1 MDNRLH
7 ALQTHIP
14 EPPRFTYPFNYVPHP
29 LCLLAASQVQEYLQQ
44 EASWQEEIG
53 RGKMFGVLVVRI
65 TRAEIPA
72 HNSKDDG
79 TQPTLGFLAAYSGL
93 LGGRNDWTYFVPPV
107 FDSQQPDGYFKTH
120 EREISLLN
128 AEISRLESSPRLAET
143 AARLE
148 QTKSEHEAGI
158 EVFKAEMQ
166 RAKQRRHQL
175 RTASPPPSPQYLA
188 AAIQESQ
195 FQKAELR
202 RMKQRLAAAILPL
215 EQELIAL
222 QEDINRLKTKRK
234 TMSDSLQQWLFQQYN
249 ILNARG
255 QRQNLCEIFAQTP
268 QRIPPSGAG
277 DCCAP
282 KLLQYA
288 FLKGYHP
295 VCMAEFWWGESP
307 KTEIRHHLHYY
318 PACRSK
324 CRPILGFMLQ
334 GLNVDDDPHNAT
346 VGETG
351 ELRILYEDDSIIVV
365 RKPSGMLSVP
375 GLVDRPSVVDILRR
389 GREDNAFLVPA
400 HRLDMAT
407 SGLLVV
413 AKTDAAL
420 RTLHRQ
426 FALREVHKRYVAV
439 LDGVPCCPASGTIR
453 LPLAPD
459 LLDSPRQIVSP
470 NGKQAETHYE
480 IKSIVNGK
488 TLVHLYPH
496 TGRTHQLRVHCAH
509 KQGLGIPIYDDA
521 LYGHPRGGRMLLHAE
536 QISLNHPETGQ
547 RLHFSDPAPWTVESL
562 NTLN

>member
-72 HNSKDDG
+72 HNSKNDG

-307 KTEIRHHLHYY
+307 KAEIRHHLHYY

-509 KQGLGIPIYDDA
+509 KQGLGIPIYDDV
-521 LYGHPRGGRMLLHAE
+521 LYGHPCGGRMLLHAE

>member
-7 ALQTHIP
+7 PLKTHIP

-44 EASWQEEIG
+44 EASWQEEIE

-65 TRAEIPA
+65 PHVETPV
-72 HNSKDDG
+72 HDSKDDD
-79 TQPTLGFLAAYSGL
+79 TEPTLGFLAAYSGL

-120 EREISLLN
+120 ESAISLLN
-128 AEISRLESSPRLAET
+128 AEISCLESSPRLAET
-143 AARLE
+143 IARLE
-148 QTKSEHEAGI
+148 QTKSEHKAGI
-158 EVFKAEMQ
+158 EAFKAEMQ
-166 RAKQRRHQL
+166 RAKLRRHQL
-175 RTASPPPSPQYLA
+175 HTASPPPSPQVLA

-195 FQKAELR
+195 FQKAELH
-202 RMKQRLAAAILPL
+202 RMKLRLAAVVQPI
-215 EQELIAL
+215 EQELNAL
-222 QEDINRLKTKRK
+222 QEDINSLKTKRK

-255 QRQNLCEIFAQTP
+255 QRQNLCEIFAKTP

-307 KTEIRHHLHYY
+307 KAEIRHHLHYY

-346 VGETG
+346 IGGTG

-365 RKPSGMLSVP
+365 SKPSGMLSVP

-389 GREDNAFLVPA
+389 GRENNAFLVPA

-413 AKTDAAL
+413 AKTDAVL

-439 LDGVPCCPASGTIR
+439 LDGVPCCPMSGTIS

-459 LLDSPRQIVSP
+459 LLDRPRQIVSP
-470 NGKQAETHYE
+470 NGKPAETHYE

-536 QISLNHPETGQ
+536 QISLNYSETGQ

>member
-72 HNSKDDG
+72 HNSKNDG

-166 RAKQRRHQL
+166 RAKHRRHQL
-175 RTASPPPSPQYLA
+175 RTASPPPSPQDLA

-202 RMKQRLAAAILPL
+202 RMKQRLAAAVMPL
-215 EQELIAL
+215 KQELNAL
-222 QEDINRLKTKRK
+222 QEDINRLKTMRK

-307 KTEIRHHLHYY
+307 KAEIRHHLHYY

-334 GLNVDDDPHNAT
+334 GLNVDGDPHNAT

-439 LDGVPCCPASGTIR
+439 LDGVPCCPASGTIS

-509 KQGLGIPIYDDA
+509 KQGLGIPIYDDT

>member
-166 RAKQRRHQL
+166 RAKHRRHQL
-175 RTASPPPSPQYLA
+175 RTASPPPSPQDLA

-202 RMKQRLAAAILPL
+202 RMKQRLAAAVMPL
-215 EQELIAL
+215 KQELNAL
-222 QEDINRLKTKRK
+222 QEDINRLKTMRK

-307 KTEIRHHLHYY
+307 KAEIRHHLHYY

-334 GLNVDDDPHNAT
+334 GLNVDGDPHNAT